1 MISFTFDGTERGD
14 GTDATHQSHRSHRL
28 PFSFSYFVKFGP
40 IEAPPMNFSNAALNG
55 AAHSH

>member
-1 MISFTFDGTERGD
+1 
-14 GTDATHQSHRSHRL
+14 
-28 PFSFSYFVKFGP
+28 VKFGP